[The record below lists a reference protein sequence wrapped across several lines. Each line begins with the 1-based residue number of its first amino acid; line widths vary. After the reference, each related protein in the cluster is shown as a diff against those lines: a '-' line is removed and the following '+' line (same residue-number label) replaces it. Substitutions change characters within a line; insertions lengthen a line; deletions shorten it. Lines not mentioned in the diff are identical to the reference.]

1 MHRVIGEQ
9 PFADVTLDAAT
20 ARDFLRAMIRARTFD
35 ERALA
40 LQRRGWMSGY
50 PPYRGQEATQIGTA
64 RAMADEDWF
73 VPTYRQL
80 ALQLA
85 RGVPMSDLLL
95 FRRGYTEFHSDPSV
109 PIFPQAIP
117 IGTQIPHATGI
128 AMAADYTDTDH
139 AVVCC
144 LGDGATSEGDFH
156 EGLNFAGVFGAPV
169 VFLCENNGWAISLP
183 TERQTASR
191 TIAEKARAYGFDGI
205 RVDGND
211 PIAVYEVMS
220 VSLEQARAGQPVLVE
235 SLTYRQGPHTTADD
249 PDRYRG
255 EVDLPD
261 WRLADPLDRFETYLV
276 DADVVDDETLDV
288 WRTEA
293 QEEVT
298 AAVERAEAAP
308 EPSPS
313 EMFDHVYDT
322 PTGRLREQAA
332 ELLE

>member
-1 MHRVIGEQ
+1 MHRVIGER
-9 PFADVTLDAAT
+9 PFADIPMDATT
-20 ARDFLRAMIRARTFD
+20 ARELLRAMIRARTFD

-50 PPYRGQEATQIGTA
+50 PPFRGQEATQIGTA
-64 RAMADEDWF
+64 RAMADEDWL

-95 FRRGYTEFHSDPSV
+95 FRRGYAEFHSEPSV

-156 EGLNFAGVFGAPV
+156 EGLNFAGVFSAPV

-191 TIAEKARAYGFDGI
+191 TIADKANAYGFDGI

-211 PIAVYEVMS
+211 PIAVYEVVS
-220 VSLEQARAGQPVLVE
+220 VALEQARSGQPVLIE

-249 PDRYRG
+249 PDRYQG
-255 EVDLPD
+255 TVDLPD
-261 WRLADPLDRFETYLV
+261 WRLADPIERFETYL
-276 DADVVDDETLDV
+276 AEAGVVDEDTVAAWRSEATDEV
-288 WRTEA
+288 S
-293 QEEVT
+293 
-298 AAVERAEAAP
+298 AAVDHAESVP
-308 EPSPS
+308 DPSPN
-313 EMFDHVYDT
+313 ELFDHVYDT
-322 PTGRLREQAA
+322 PTVRIEEQSTH
-332 ELLE
+332 LPD